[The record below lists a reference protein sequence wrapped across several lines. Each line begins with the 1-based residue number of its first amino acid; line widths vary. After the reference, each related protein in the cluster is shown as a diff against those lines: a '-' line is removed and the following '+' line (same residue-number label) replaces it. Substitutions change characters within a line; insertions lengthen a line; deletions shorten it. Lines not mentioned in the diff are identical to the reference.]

1 LQTTYQ
7 LLIKAKEIEMNK
19 KDISQRVSK
28 RIKKDLDQCVLDVG
42 LNQTIKYAISWIRD
56 FNNINLNEYT
66 KREFTLIEDTLWE
79 YLVVSIEI

>member
-19 KDISQRVSK
+19 KNISQRVSK
-28 RIKKDLDQCVLDVG
+28 RVKKDLDQCVLDVG

-66 KREFTLIEDTLWE
+66 KREQIIIKAGKSTFENLH
-79 YLVVSIEI
+79 

>member
-1 LQTTYQ
+1 
-7 LLIKAKEIEMNK
+7 MNK

-56 FNNINLNEYT
+56 FNNINLNE
-66 KREFTLIEDTLWE
+66 
-79 YLVVSIEI
+79 